1 MSGDEVRGLPH
12 REDLGRL
19 LVGDADPVAVLQFD
33 HELHQVERIGLEILL
48 EPRVVLNARGVDLQ
62 LGGQVIADAL
72 EYLVPG
78 HRVSTL
84 AVGADLKAP
93 AASRA
98 SRVRSTIRSSTARRA
113 SRMALAIPFGPKLP
127 CATTTGLRSPRRIAP
142 PTASGSSSSRS
153 RSTLRLI
160 KRPP

>member
-1 MSGDEVRGLPH
+1 MTGDEVRGLTH

-33 HELHQVERIGLEILL
+33 HELHQVEGVGLEVLL
-48 EPRVVLNARGVDLQ
+48 EPGAVLYARSVDLQ

-84 AVGADLKAP
+84 AAGADLKAP

-98 SRVRSTIRSSTARRA
+98 SWVR
-113 SRMALAIPFGPKLP
+113 
-127 CATTTGLRSPRRIAP
+127 
-142 PTASGSSSSRS
+142 
-153 RSTLRLI
+153 
-160 KRPP
+160 